1 LRNDLQVDLD
11 DRDYAK
17 NPLSRDDLEELF
29 RGRDP
34 RDFINPKSPAF
45 KTLGLKGKT
54 LTADQAIALMVR
66 EPSLL
71 KRPLV
76 IAGKKLI
83 AGFDRDAL
91 RDALT

>member
-1 LRNDLQVDLD
+1 LRNDLQVELD
-11 DRDYAK
+11 EHDYAK
-17 NPLSRDDLEELF
+17 NPLSRGELEELF

-45 KTLGLKGKT
+45 KTLALKGKQ
-54 LTADQAIALMVR
+54 LSEDQAIALMVR
-66 EPSLL
+66 EPNLL

-91 RDALT
+91 REALT

>member
-1 LRNDLQVDLD
+1 LRNELQVELD
-11 DRDYAK
+11 ERDYAR
-17 NPLSRDDLEELF
+17 NPLSRGELEELF

-45 KTLGLKGKT
+45 KTLALKDNQ
-54 LTADQAIALMVR
+54 LTEDQAIALMVR
-66 EPSLL
+66 EPNLL

-91 RDALT
+91 REALT

>member
-1 LRNDLQVDLD
+1 LRNDLQVELD
-11 DRDYAK
+11 ERDYAK
-17 NPLSRDDLEELF
+17 NPLSRNDLEELF
-29 RGRDP
+29 RGRDA
-34 RDFINPKSPAF
+34 RDLINPKSPAF

-66 EPSLL
+66 EPNLL

-91 RDALT
+91 REALT